1 MIVMKYVIIILL
13 AYFLYRLLKAYLPKI
28 TLKKSNPRRSQEK
41 SSINIPEEDIRD
53 ADFQEIDDD

>member
-1 MIVMKYVIIILL
+1 MKYVILILL
-13 AYFLYRLLKAYLPKI
+13 VYFLYRFLKSYLPKI
-28 TLKKSNPRRSQEK
+28 TLKESKSRRSQEK

>member
-1 MIVMKYVIIILL
+1 MKYVILILL
-13 AYFLYRLLKAYLPKI
+13 AYFLYRLLKSYLPKI
-28 TLKKSNPRRSQEK
+28 ILKESKFRRSQKE

>member
-1 MIVMKYVIIILL
+1 MMKYVILILL
-13 AYFLYRLLKAYLPKI
+13 AYFLYRLLKSYLPKI
-28 TLKKSNPRRSQEK
+28 ILKESKFRRSQKE